1 MRAEN
6 CQGCK
11 HLWVAGGIPNCAK
24 HRKPISKVR
33 GCSHSSSGKMFFRA
47 RSGKEAFRVNVLGK
61 KKGETK

>member
-6 CQGCK
+6 C
-11 HLWVAGGIPNCAK
+11 AK
-24 HRKPISKVR
+24 CPFQNERMCIRLGKPIDKVR
-33 GCSHSSSGKMFFRA
+33 GCSLSASGKMFFRA

>member
-6 CQGCK
+6 CRGCA
-11 HLWVAGGIPNCAK
+11 HFNAK
-24 HRKPISKVR
+24 LGDYCLLKLLPIDKVR

-61 KKGETK
+61 KQGETK